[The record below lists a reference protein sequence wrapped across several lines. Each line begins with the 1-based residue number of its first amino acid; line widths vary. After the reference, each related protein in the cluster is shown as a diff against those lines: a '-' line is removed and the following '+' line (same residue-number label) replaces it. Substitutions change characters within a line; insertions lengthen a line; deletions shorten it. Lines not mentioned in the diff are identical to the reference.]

1 MYLLKWLYECFTRI
15 VYKSVFHLDHFPQEV
30 SPPPDLGAAGLLVS
44 PLDDVRHRLHDQ
56 ARPEV
61 FLGEVLPVRLNVE
74 IILRSV
80 VQVGNI
86 KVDLGKTDSGI

>member
-1 MYLLKWLYECFTRI
+1 M
-15 VYKSVFHLDHFPQEV
+15 P
-30 SPPPDLGAAGLLVS
+30 

-61 FLGEVLPVRLNVE
+61 FLREVFPVRLNVE